1 MFNKKG
7 DHVDWAI
14 SMGIFLIYLV
24 GLFILLRPGVT
35 PVYKPEGLLQILENK
50 FEEKVMWEVRE
61 IPLIVELCKGESIGE
76 EIKLNIIRV
85 EDEAENFA
93 FSKIKDSNG
102 EDIPEIKCGVA
113 VDGKPPIISNNKI
126 YYFTYHQIEP
136 NKKISNLNSE
146 CDPYDDDKHCII
158 SLGASITKEGV
169 NMDWLNELKPDAGKE
184 KEIYDQLKK
193 DWDFPEDKEFSIYYG
208 ETEKDLKK
216 LIGANEPQGVN
227 FFIKQFKTQKVSS
240 SGEITIPLIVNIR
253 VW

>member
-14 SMGIFLIYLV
+14 SMGIFLIYLI

-61 IPLIVELCKGESIGE
+61 IPLIVKLCKGEAIGE
-76 EIKLNIIRV
+76 DISFNIIEV
-85 EDEAENFA
+85 EDESKNFV
-93 FSKIKDSNG
+93 FSKIKDSN
-102 EDIPEIKCGVA
+102 EKYISEIKCGVNL
-113 VDGKPPIISNNKI
+113 DGELPIISGKKV
-126 YYFTYHQIEP
+126 YYFTYHQAEP
-136 NKKISNLNSE
+136 NKKNSDLNAE
-146 CDPYDDDKHCII
+146 CNPYDDEEHCII

-169 NMDWLNELKPDAGKE
+169 NIEWLNKLKPEEGKE
-184 KEIYDQLKK
+184 EEVYTQLKK
-193 DWDFPEDKEFSIYYG
+193 DWAFPEDKEFSIYYG

-216 LIGANEPQGVN
+216 LIGAKEPQGVN

-240 SGEITIPLIVNIR
+240 SGEITIPLIINIR